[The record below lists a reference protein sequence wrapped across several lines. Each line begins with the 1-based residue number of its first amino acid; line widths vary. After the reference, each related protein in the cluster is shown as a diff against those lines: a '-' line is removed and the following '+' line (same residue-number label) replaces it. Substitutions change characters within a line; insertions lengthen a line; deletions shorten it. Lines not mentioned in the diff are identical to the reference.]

1 MEVSKV
7 DKLKKFVNKYTPV
20 IMLLP
25 ALIGVLI
32 IQIYPSLDSIRLS
45 FTDKSLLNPITS
57 YVGFDNYIKAL
68 SDPQTWQTILNT
80 LVFAVLSLALGAVFA
95 MLVANELNKKFRG
108 RTFFRAMF
116 LAPWVTPPLVT
127 SAIWQLLLS
136 ETFSPINGLL
146 IQLGWI
152 DKPINFL
159 GNTEPILGFLSM
171 PLISIIIIN
180 VWSIFPFLMVMF
192 LAGMQTI
199 PAEMIEAATVDGANS
214 VQRFFKI
221 TLPCLMPVIE
231 TSILLEGIWQFNN
244 FNISYLV
251 TKGGP
256 LNSTMVMAVDV
267 YTEAFINFNYGSGA
281 TISVLMMLIILFP
294 AVVYL
299 KKQLRQTDNI

>member
-1 MEVSKV
+1 MSF
-7 DKLKKFVNKYTPV
+7 KKIIDKYTPV

-32 IQIYPSLDSIRLS
+32 VQIYPSLDSIRLS
-45 FTDKSLLNPITS
+45 FTDKSLLNPVTS
-57 YVGFDNYIKAL
+57 FVGLQNYITTLK
-68 SDPQTWQTILNT
+68 DPQTWQTILNT
-80 LVFAVLSLALGAVFA
+80 VIFAVVSLALATVFA

-127 SAIWQLLLS
+127 SAIWQLLMS
-136 ETFSPINGLL
+136 ETFSPFNDLFMK
-146 IQLGWI
+146 LGWI
-152 DKPINFL
+152 ETPINFL
-159 GNTEPILGFLSM
+159 GNTERLWGFLSL

-199 PAEMIEAATVDGANS
+199 PEEMIEAATMDGANA

-221 TLPCLMPVIE
+221 KLPYLMPVIE
-231 TSILLEGIWQFNN
+231 TSILLQGIWQFNN

-267 YTEAFINFNYGSGA
+267 YNEAFVNFNYGNGA
-281 TISVLMMLIILFP
+281 TISVLMMIILLFP
-294 AVVYL
+294 AIVYL
-299 KKQLRQTDNI
+299 KKQIQQTDNI

>member
-1 MEVSKV
+1 
-7 DKLKKFVNKYTPV
+7 
-20 IMLLP
+20 
-25 ALIGVLI
+25 
-32 IQIYPSLDSIRLS
+32 
-45 FTDKSLLNPITS
+45 
-57 YVGFDNYIKAL
+57 
-68 SDPQTWQTILNT
+68 
-80 LVFAVLSLALGAVFA
+80 

-146 IQLGWI
+146 MQLGWI

>member
-1 MEVSKV
+1 M

-116 LAPWVTPPLVT
+116 LAPWVTPLLVT

-146 IQLGWI
+146 MQLGWI

-244 FNISYLV
+244 FYISYLV

>member
-95 MLVANELNKKFRG
+95 MLVENELNKKFRG

-146 IQLGWI
+146 MQLGWI

>member
-1 MEVSKV
+1 MN
-7 DKLKKFVNKYTPV
+7 KFKRFIDKYTPV

-32 IQIYPSLDSIRLS
+32 VQIYPSLDSIRLS
-45 FTDKSLLNPITS
+45 FTDRSLLKPTTS
-57 YVGFDNYIKAL
+57 YIWFDNYIAQL
-68 SDPQTWQTILNT
+68 TDIETWQTILNT
-80 LVFAVLSLALGAVFA
+80 LVFAIFSLALGAVFA

-127 SAIWQLLLS
+127 SAVWQLLFS
-136 ETFSPINGLL
+136 ETFSPFNSLL
-146 IQLGWI
+146 LKLGWI
-152 DKPINFL
+152 DTPINFL
-159 GNTEPILGFLSM
+159 GNTDTILGFLSVPM
-171 PLISIIIIN
+171 ICIIIIN
-180 VWSIFPFLMVMF
+180 TWSIFPFLMVMF

-199 PAEMIEAATVDGANS
+199 PEDMIEAATVDGANAR
-214 VQRFFKI
+214 QRFFRIK
-221 TLPCLMPVIE
+221 LPCLMPVIE

-256 LNSTMVMAVDV
+256 LNKTMVMAVDV
-267 YTEAFINFNYGSGA
+267 YTEAFINFNYAQGA
-281 TISVLMMLIILFP
+281 TISVLMMLVILGP
-294 AVVYL
+294 AIVYL

>member
-1 MEVSKV
+1 MNGFKRFI
-7 DKLKKFVNKYTPV
+7 DKYTAV

-25 ALIGVLI
+25 ALLGVLVL
-32 IQIYPSLDSIRLS
+32 QIYPSFDSLRLS

-57 YVGFDNYIKAL
+57 YVGLDNYIQAL
-68 SDPQTWQTILNT
+68 SDPQTWQTIRNT
-80 LVFAVLSLALGAVFA
+80 FVFAIFSLVLGTVFA

-136 ETFSPINGLL
+136 ETFSPFNGLL
-146 IQLGWI
+146 LKLGWI

-159 GNTEPILGFLSM
+159 GNIEPLFGFLSL

-199 PAEMIEAATVDGANS
+199 PEEMLEAATVDGANA

-221 TLPCLMPVIE
+221 KLPCLMPVIE

-256 LNSTMVMAVDV
+256 LNSTMVMSVDV

-281 TISVLMMLIILFP
+281 TVSVLMMLLILGPAII
-294 AVVYL
+294 YL
-299 KKQLRQTDNI
+299 KKQLRDTENI

>member
-1 MEVSKV
+1 MGF
-7 DKLKKFVNKYTPV
+7 KKFIDKYTPV

-32 IQIYPSLDSIRLS
+32 VQIYPSLDSIRLS
-45 FTDKSLLNPITS
+45 FTDKSLLSPTTS
-57 YVGFDNYIKAL
+57 YVGFANYITAL
-68 SDPQTWQTILNT
+68 KDPQTWQTILNT
-80 LVFAVLSLALGAVFA
+80 LIFAILSLALGAVFA

-136 ETFSPINGLL
+136 ETFSPFNGLFMK
-146 IQLGWI
+146 LGWI

-159 GNTEPILGFLSM
+159 GNTEPILGFLSL

-199 PAEMIEAATVDGANS
+199 PEDMIEAATVDGANA

-221 TLPCLMPVIE
+221 KLPCLMPVIE

-256 LNSTMVMAVDV
+256 LNKTMVMAVDV

-281 TISVLMMLIILFP
+281 TISVLMMLILLFP

-299 KKQLRQTDNI
+299 RKQLRQTDNI

>member
-1 MEVSKV
+1 M

-146 IQLGWI
+146 MQLGWI